1 MLVALK
7 NPEISDEG
15 TQRVDL
21 YLPNDNYKVAWYD
34 FFSKSLAYSG
44 KKELKMSEIALYV
57 KSGSIVPVLLH
68 KKELALLRCIWSPV
82 ELQIYLDDTGNA
94 YGDLVLDDGLTVDSE
109 ASV

>member
-21 YLPNDNYKVAWYD
+21 YLPNDNYKVARYD

-44 KKELKMSEIALYV
+44 KKESTMSEITLYV
-57 KSGSIVPVLLH
+57 KSGSITPILLH